1 MGKVGRTQKS
11 RHRAAKKAAKGEKM
25 SHEQTPKR
33 FLFGMLEAQDDF
45 SRRHQEMLKEYPK
58 IRAAQDRAISS
69 ATKRMKVMDDKVIY
83 FLARQVFEDFDEVLL
98 LCGNG
103 LSTGALKI
111 LRGMFERT
119 VTICYLQ
126 KHPEDIGLYYKYYY
140 VRRRK
145 EINAV
150 LQDFPNSISS
160 ERLDEYEK
168 QFEDVKGLFQIPVC
182 GVCKIEE
189 CSPCKKT
196 RINHTWIR
204 KDIVQMARDA
214 GGFEQVIWIG
224 YYVPMQES
232 HPTAQAIERRVQFNE
247 NDKWTYVEGAKPET
261 DRNTFVVAHYLVL
274 KAIDA
279 LGDHFNLDLK
289 LKGLFDAYIEII
301 KKYAKERK
309 QMSQVLKSS
318 GTAL

>member
-25 SHEQTPKR
+25 SHQQTPKR

-168 QFEDVKGLFQIPVC
+168 QFEDVRGLFQIPVC
-182 GVCKIEE
+182 EFVRSKNARHV
-189 CSPCKKT
+189 KKPESIT
-196 RINHTWIR
+196 H
-204 KDIVQMARDA
+204 
-214 GGFEQVIWIG
+214 GFEKTSFRWRGTPEVLSKSFGLVTTFQCRRANRPPKRLNV
-224 YYVPMQES
+224 ES
-232 HPTAQAIERRVQFNE
+232 SSTKTTNGHMWKVQNQKRIETLL
-247 NDKWTYVEGAKPET
+247 W
-261 DRNTFVVAHYLVL
+261 
-274 KAIDA
+274 
-279 LGDHFNLDLK
+279 
-289 LKGLFDAYIEII
+289 
-301 KKYAKERK
+301 
-309 QMSQVLKSS
+309 
-318 GTAL
+318 